1 MNLYPHQNCAL
12 EVTRELRRAA
22 YFHDMGL
29 GKTFTASEKMIE
41 LRNKL
46 ALVICQKSKVSDW
59 AIHFKKHYG
68 NKVQVIDYTRKE
80 NQLLAAEDI
89 MLFSDPVYVVV
100 IVNYEL
106 VWRRAELA
114 RLSGFTLILD
124 ESSMIQNPEAKVTK
138 FVMKKLKP
146 EAVIL
151 LSGTPCGGKFENL
164 WTQSYLLGCGLSKK
178 EFEKKF
184 INFEILDRRLGFPI
198 RIVDRKNPYKNVDEL
213 KAMLRDNGA
222 VFLKTEDVIELPEQR
237 FIDVYSK
244 LTPDY
249 RRFLRSKVLQL
260 PDKELVGNSNL
271 SFRIGLRVLASGYS
285 EPKLDAFRDLL
296 KSTNDRLIVFYNF
309 IQELRALE
317 EIAKD
322 EGRPVSYVNGQSKD
336 LTNYEEEENSVT
348 LCQYQAASMGLNLQK
363 ANKIIYFS
371 PPERSELFE
380 QSKKRIHRIGQS
392 NACTYYLMKTA
403 SSIDELIYRA
413 LEEKKDYTDE
423 LFREQ
428 YMGKESD

>member
-1 MNLYPHQNCAL
+1 MKLYPHQE
-12 EVTRELRRAA
+12 EVLNATKGMSQVA
-22 YFHDMGL
+22 YYLDMGL
-29 GKTFTASEKMIE
+29 GKTFVGSEKMMEIGNSVN
-41 LRNKL
+41 LL
-46 ALVICQKSKVSDW
+46 ICQKSKVNDW
-59 AIHFKKHYG
+59 VIHFKNHY
-68 NKVQVIDYTRKE
+68 KDRVLVIDYTNRRSQELK
-80 NQLLAAEDI
+80 ADDI
-89 MLFSDPVYVVV
+89 ILYSGQTTVVV
-100 IVNYEL
+100 IINYEL
-106 VWRRAELA
+106 VWRRPELSK
-114 RLSGFTLILD
+114 LTEFTLILD
-124 ESSMIQNPEAKVTK
+124 ESSMIQNAEAKQTK
-138 FVMKKLKP
+138 FIIRSLKNN
-146 EAVIL
+146 ATIL

-164 WTQSYLLGCGLSKK
+164 WTQSYLLGCGLKKK

-285 EPKLDAFRDLL
+285 ETKLDAFRDLL
-296 KSTNDRLIVFYNF
+296 KSTNDRLVVFYNF

-317 EIAKD
+317 EIAKA

-413 LEEKKDYTDE
+413 LEQKRDYTDE

-428 YMGKESD
+428 YLGEEE